1 MGEGSLWLL
10 NQCHCLLRIHLWEF
24 GVKDKL
30 EALVSEMIDRG
41 LRYDEAV
48 SEFERRFIM
57 SALDK
62 NNGNQTKAAKA
73 MGLHRNT
80 LNKRLTSYNHR
91 KRSKS

>member
-1 MGEGSLWLL
+1 
-10 NQCHCLLRIHLWEF
+10 
-24 GVKDKL
+24 VKDKL

-91 KRSKS
+91 KRFKS